1 MIKNREHRTGNNPAR
16 WSSQEHDP
24 YFNYSCWLFSPSDLL
39 EIVTY
44 CSPVHRPTHPSPSI
58 INSNGK
64 NNEVFKRVHLVHLHR
79 VHNFSTAS
87 EEQWVYNFIKLA
99 SLKFCL
105 LKFVHLV
112 CFTIDTGNSNWHK
125 DGNKRSSF
133 LPFCSILS
141 CKQF

>member
-1 MIKNREHRTGNNPAR
+1 M
-16 WSSQEHDP
+16 SSDIWLLQYVWKGSLDP
-24 YFNYSCWLFSPSDLL
+24 YFNNSYSFYWKL
-39 EIVTY
+39 IVTY

-58 INSNGK
+58 INSNGE
-64 NNEVFKRVHLVHLHR
+64 NNEVFKRVHLVHVHR
-79 VHNFSTAS
+79 IHNFSTAS
-87 EEQWVYNFIKLA
+87 EVQWVYKVGK
-99 SLKFCL
+99 LKFCL

>member
-1 MIKNREHRTGNNPAR
+1 MIKNTEQATIHLGEALKNTIPILILPA
-16 WSSQEHDP
+16 D
-24 YFNYSCWLFSPSDLL
+24 WLFSPSDLL

-79 VHNFSTAS
+79 MHNFSTAS
-87 EEQWVYNFIKLA
+87 EVQWVCKVGK
-99 SLKFCL
+99 LKFCL

-133 LPFCSILS
+133 LPFCYILS